1 MLDNPTVM
9 GLSEGAKLYIV
20 RSDMKEVGDTVPPK
34 QIKVI
39 NNKNGYEFLLS
50 KREFF
55 DNTEK
60 IGITEI

>member
-1 MLDNPTVM
+1 MDKYIELRDVKKIYKM
-9 GLSEGAKLYIV
+9 GEI
-20 RSDMKEVGDTVPPK
+20 M
-34 QIKVI
+34 
-39 NNKNGYEFLLS
+39 NKNGYEFLLS